1 MTEPDQSTVGSVR
14 GGDII
19 PAALEPD
26 AAASGR
32 PVTSRSSHRLLRFVG
47 KKLLITFG
55 LLLGVTVVT
64 FLLVQ
69 LVPGDPSTTN
79 LTETAQQDPTIVAAY
94 KAKWGLDKPLPVQY
108 VTYLKNLLHGDLGTA
123 HSTGNP
129 VLSDLEKY
137 IPATLELAIP
147 AMFLSLV
154 ICIALGM
161 WAAVR
166 KDRPADHTIRAG
178 ALVGLS
184 TPSFWLAIVVL
195 FVFFYVLGVAPN
207 GGRLST
213 QYTPPREI
221 TGLYTIDALI
231 AGRPVVFWDA
241 VWHLMLP
248 VLVLTALTVS
258 ILIRFVRSA
267 MLEVLDQDYVKA
279 AYAKGLPRL
288 TVLRRHVLRAGL
300 VQVVTVSG
308 LAFASLL
315 SGTVLI
321 EQIYSW
327 PGIGQYAYNAAL
339 NLDLP
344 AIMGVGMFVAL
355 VYTVVN
361 LFIDVLYGIIDP
373 RIRVS

>member
-1 MTEPDQSTVGSVR
+1 LSEVQPATPD
-14 GGDII
+14 
-19 PAALEPD
+19 PAAALAGAD
-26 AAASGR
+26 AQVPGTAA
-32 PVTSRSSHRLLRFVG
+32 PPAPSRNLLRFVG
-47 KKLLITFG
+47 KRLLITVG
-55 LLLGVTVVT
+55 LLLGVTILT

-69 LVPGDPSTTN
+69 AVPGDPTATN
-79 LTETAQQDPTIVAAY
+79 LSETAQQDPSVVAAY
-94 KAKWGLDKPLPVQY
+94 RHKWGLDKPLPVQY
-108 VTYLKNLLHGDLGTA
+108 LTYLNNLLHGDLGTSQ
-123 HSTGNP
+123 STGDP
-129 VLSDLEKY
+129 VLSDLGKY
-137 IPATLELAIP
+137 VPATLELAIP
-147 AMFLSLV
+147 AMVL
-154 ICIALGM
+154 ALLISVGLGL

-166 KDRPADHTIRAG
+166 KDKPADHAIRGA

-195 FVFFYVLGVAPN
+195 YLFFYKLGWAPN

-213 QYTPPREI
+213 RYTPPHKV
-221 TGLYTIDALI
+221 TGMYTVDALLQ
-231 AGRPVVFWDA
+231 GRPIAFQDA
-241 VWHLMLP
+241 LWHLMLP

-258 ILIRFVRSA
+258 VLIRFVRSA
-267 MLEVLDQDYVKA
+267 MLEVLDQDYIKA
-279 AYAKGLPRL
+279 AYAKGLPRW

-300 VQVVTVSG
+300 VQVVTVGG

-327 PGIGQYAYNAAL
+327 PGLGQYAYRSAL

-344 AIMGVGMFVAL
+344 AIMGVGLFVAL

-361 LFIDVLYGIIDP
+361 LLIDVLYGVIDP